1 VWGTSL
7 RTFRRRIFASLI
19 TRLTLAVLALLV
31 LSLGVTTAVFA
42 GQSYLGDRTAAASA
56 LRGLSPLLV
65 RAKVSNALLNA
76 HARPPLA
83 LVRPDALGVDRV
95 LVTSWPDDAVAGD
108 TTYGGGPS
116 SMASYGSLSAV
127 INKRASGFITIGG
140 AAYAYLVLPVAQGDA
155 AAPGAYAYHKIVA
168 LESVRSRFAV
178 SVASRL
184 AAAGAVAVL
193 VSLVAAVALLRAMT
207 RPIQA
212 MTRAAESMAAGDY
225 DQQVVVRGSSDEI
238 GQLARSFNRMAYEVK
253 HAREL
258 QRQFVANVSH
268 DLRSPLTSVIG
279 FSQALTED
287 EATTPW
293 QRHTAAI
300 INDEAQRMQR
310 LTVDLLDLSRLEA
323 GRLPLAMAPL
333 DLRALLGDI
342 AARYQ
347 ALPAQ
352 RDIRVVVGLGDD
364 ALPARGDPDR
374 LTQVFV
380 NLLDNALKF
389 ADAGGEVRL
398 RAARGRDSAVVE
410 VYNTGAGIPSDDL
423 PRVFDRF
430 YRGDHSRAQR
440 TGGSGIGLAI
450 VRELVHAH
458 GGAVAARSEQGRWAA
473 LTVRLP
479 LAVRDENEFTEGLHA
494 ANTGTT
500 RLLV

>member
-7 RTFRRRIFASLI
+7 RTFRRRILASLI

-31 LSLGVTTAVFA
+31 LSLGLTTAVFA
-42 GQSYLGDRTAAASA
+42 GQSYLSDRTAATSA
-56 LRGLSPLLV
+56 LHGLNPLLV
-65 RAKVSNALLNA
+65 RAKVSDALLNA
-76 HARPPLA
+76 HGRPPLA

-108 TTYGGGPS
+108 TAYGGGTS
-116 SMASYGSLSAV
+116 SASSYGSLSAV
-127 INKRASGFITIGG
+127 INQQASGFITIGG
-140 AAYAYLVLPVAQGDA
+140 VAYAYLVLPVAQGA
-155 AAPGAYAYHKIVA
+155 AEAPYHAIVA
-168 LESVRSRFAV
+168 LERVRSR
-178 SVASRL
+178 SV
-184 AAAGAVAVL
+184 GAVVSILVKAGVVALL
-193 VSLVAAVALLRAMT
+193 VSLVAAVVLLRAMT
-207 RPIQA
+207 RPLQA

-225 DQQVVVRGSSDEI
+225 DQQVAARGSSDEI

-253 HAREL
+253 HAREA

-293 QRHTAAI
+293 QRRTAAI

-333 DLRALLGDI
+333 DLRALLCGV

-347 ALPAQ
+347 TLPAR
-352 RDIRVVVGLGDD
+352 RDVRVVVELGDE
-364 ALPARGDPDR
+364 ALPARGDADR

-398 RAARGRDSAVVE
+398 RAAREGDSAVVE
-410 VYNTGAGIPSDDL
+410 VYNTGAGISPEDL

-430 YRGDHSRAQR
+430 YRGDHSRARR

-458 GGAVAARSEQGRWAA
+458 GGAVAASSEQGQWAA

-479 LAVRDENEFTEGLHA
+479 LSVRDEDAFTEDLQRV
-494 ANTGTT
+494 NTGTT

>member
-1 VWGTSL
+1 M
-7 RTFRRRIFASLI
+7 
-19 TRLTLAVLALLV
+19 LALLV
-31 LSLGVTTAVFA
+31 LSLGLTTAVFA
-42 GQSYLGDRTAAASA
+42 AQSYLSDRTAAISA
-56 LRGLSPLLV
+56 LRGLNPLLV

-76 HARPPLA
+76 HGRPPLA

-95 LVTSWPDDAVAGD
+95 LVTSWPDDTVAGD
-108 TTYGGGPS
+108 TLYGGGTAS
-116 SMASYGSLSAV
+116 VASYGSLSAV
-127 INKRASGFITIGG
+127 INKKKASGSMTIGG
-140 AAYAYLVLPVAQGDA
+140 VDYAYLVLPVAQGA
-155 AAPGAYAYHKIVA
+155 FAAPYHAIVA
-168 LESVRSRFAV
+168 LERVRARSV
-178 SVASRL
+178 
-184 AAAGAVAVL
+184 GAVVANL
-193 VSLVAAVALLRAMT
+193 VKAGVVALLVCLVAAVALLRAMT
-207 RPIQA
+207 RPLQA

-225 DQQVVVRGSSDEI
+225 DQQVIARGSSDEI

-300 INDEAQRMQR
+300 INDEAQRMRR

-323 GRLPLAMAPL
+323 GRLPLTIVPL
-333 DLRALLGDI
+333 DLRALLSDI
-342 AARYQ
+342 ALRYQ
-347 ALPAQ
+347 TLPS
-352 RDIRVVVGLGDD
+352 RHDVRVVVELGDD

-380 NLLDNALKF
+380 NLLDNAVKF
-389 ADAGGEVRL
+389 ADAEGEVRL
-398 RAARGRDSAVVE
+398 RAAREGAVAVAE
-410 VYNTGAGIPSDDL
+410 VYNTGAGIPPEDL

-430 YRGDHSRAQR
+430 YRGDHSRARR

-450 VRELVHAH
+450 VREIVHAH

-479 LAVRDENEFTEGLHA
+479 LALAMGAEDEFTEALQP

-500 RLLV
+500 RLPV

>member
-7 RTFRRRIFASLI
+7 RTFHRRVFASLI

-31 LSLGVTTAVFA
+31 LSLGLTTVVFAVQSYQSDRTTAI
-42 GQSYLGDRTAAASA
+42 SA
-56 LRGLSPLLV
+56 LRGLNPLLV

-76 HARPPLA
+76 HGRPPLA

-95 LVTSWPDDAVAGD
+95 LITSWPDDVVAGD
-108 TTYGGGPS
+108 TLYSGGTAS
-116 SMASYGSLSAV
+116 VASYGSLGAV
-127 INKRASGFITIGG
+127 INKKPSGVMSIGSVD
-140 AAYAYLVLPVAQGDA
+140 YAYLVLPVAQGA
-155 AAPGAYAYHKIVA
+155 FAAPYHDIVA
-168 LESVRSRFAV
+168 LERVRARSV
-178 SVASRL
+178 
-184 AAAGAVAVL
+184 GAVVSNL
-193 VSLVAAVALLRAMT
+193 VKAGVVALLVCLVAAVVVLRAMT
-207 RPIQA
+207 RPLQA

-225 DQQVVVRGSSDEI
+225 DQQVVARGSSDEI

-287 EATTPW
+287 ETTTPW

-300 INDEAQRMQR
+300 INDEAQRMRR

-323 GRLPLAMAPL
+323 GRLPLAMASL

-342 AARYQ
+342 ALRYQ
-347 ALPAQ
+347 TLPS
-352 RDIRVVVGLGDD
+352 RHDVRVVVELGDD

-380 NLLDNALKF
+380 NLLDNAFKF
-389 ADAGGEVRL
+389 ADAEGEVRL
-398 RAARGRDSAVVE
+398 RAARAGAVAVVE
-410 VYNTGAGIPSDDL
+410 VYNTGAGIPSEDL

-430 YRGDHSRAQR
+430 YRGDHSRARR

-450 VRELVHAH
+450 VREIVHAH
-458 GGAVAARSEQGRWAA
+458 GGAVAASGEQGHWAA

-479 LAVRDENEFTEGLHA
+479 LVMEAEDEFTEGLQP

-500 RLLV
+500 RLPV

>member
-7 RTFRRRIFASLI
+7 RTFHRRVFASLI

-31 LSLGVTTAVFA
+31 LSLGLTTAVFA
-42 GQSYLGDRTAAASA
+42 SQSYLSDRTAATSA
-56 LRGLSPLLV
+56 LRGLNPLLV

-76 HARPPLA
+76 HGRPPLA
-83 LVRPDALGVDRV
+83 LVRPDALGVNRV
-95 LVTSWPDDAVAGD
+95 LVTGWPDDAVVGD
-108 TTYGGGPS
+108 TTYGGGTS
-116 SMASYGSLSAV
+116 SVASYDSLSAV
-127 INKRASGFITIGG
+127 INKQASGIITIDGG
-140 AAYAYLVLPVAQGDA
+140 SYAYLVVPVTFA
-155 AAPGAYAYHKIVA
+155 AAPDAYSYHDIVV
-168 LESVRSRFAV
+168 LESVRPHFGGV
-178 SVASRL
+178 IVSRL
-184 AAAGAVAVL
+184 IDAGVVALLASLVVAV
-193 VSLVAAVALLRAMT
+193 VLLRAMT
-207 RPIQA
+207 RPLQA

-225 DQQVVVRGSSDEI
+225 DQQVIARGSSDEI

-333 DLRALLGDI
+333 DLRALLCDI

-347 ALPAQ
+347 TLPA
-352 RDIRVVVGLGDD
+352 RHDVRVVVELGDD
-364 ALPARGDPDR
+364 TLPARGDADR

-398 RAARGRDSAVVE
+398 RAAREGAVAVIE
-410 VYNTGAGIPSDDL
+410 VYNTGAGIPPEDL

-430 YRGDHSRAQR
+430 YRSDHSRARR

-458 GGAVAARSEQGRWAA
+458 GGAVAASSEQGRWAA

-479 LAVRDENEFTEGLHA
+479 LAVRDEDTFTEDLQG

-500 RLLV
+500 RLPV